1 MASSVYQNQKIE
13 LRYSKAAIDK
23 AAREI
28 RHGCDGIIRTDAIEK
43 IQNFRETHMYPLM
56 LIKNLLAKS
65 SKSVDQD
72 IIVARRLKRLPTII
86 DKLERPTL
94 DGKSTNAIKLTRM
107 QDIGGCRAIVADLY
121 QLELLRKKLKKSR
134 SAHVIVK
141 EYDYLSPKESGYG
154 GVHLVY
160 SCYDQRGDD
169 NPWKKTKIEVQL
181 RTELQHAW
189 ATSLEIIDV
198 MEKIKLKTS
207 LSDHKEWREFFSISG
222 QLVAHTE
229 GAIELTEE
237 ELLSSKERVHQ
248 LNQKLEVTTKLLRY
262 TIAINVSTSGK
273 SGLTKSKGMCL
284 VYLDKNDYDS
294 QKMEDGKVTMTIR
307 ASQYK
312 TNESDKAL
320 KDLNEAEKNDEILF
334 SVLLSTSDAKSL
346 KKAYPN
352 YFGSTSEFSSFID
365 AQTESVSVETDNKA
379 NNPTP

>member
-1 MASSVYQNQKIE
+1 MTNSVYQNQKVE
-13 LRYSKAAIDK
+13 LRYSKSSVDK

-28 RHGCDGIIRTDAIEK
+28 RHGCAGDLRADAIDK

-56 LIKNLLAKS
+56 LIKNRLAKA
-65 SKSVDQD
+65 SKAIDEK

-94 DGKSTNAIKLTRM
+94 DGKSSNAIKLTRM

-121 QLELLRKKLKKSR
+121 QLDLLRSKLKKSR
-134 SAHVIVK
+134 SVHKIK
-141 EYDYLSPKESGYG
+141 HEYDYLSPKESGYS

-160 SCYDQRGDD
+160 SCYDQSDD
-169 NPWKKTKIEVQL
+169 NNPWKKTKIEVQL

-198 MEKIKLKTS
+198 LEQTKLKTS
-207 LSDHKEWREFFSISG
+207 MEDHVEWREFFAKSG
-222 QLVAHTE
+222 KLVAHKE

-237 ELLSSKERVHQ
+237 DLQSYKARVYELDE
-248 LNQKLEVTTKLLRY
+248 KLEASTKLLKY

-273 SGLTKSKGMCL
+273 NGLTKSKGMCL
-284 VYLDKNDYDS
+284 VYLDKKDFEEQGIKD
-294 QKMEDGKVTMTIR
+294 KKVSMTIR
-307 ASQYK
+307 AKQYK
-312 TNESDKAL
+312 TNESDNAL
-320 KDLNEAEKNDEILF
+320 NDLNEAEKNDDILF

-352 YFGSTSEFSSFID
+352 YFGSTSEFSQFIVS
-365 AQTESVSVETDNKA
+365 QTKSISEEHITNKA
-379 NNPTP
+379 SGAL